1 MIWHLTVVI
10 FLGRQFDTAPFLE
23 KTILQCSEDNLPVVI
38 FLRRQLST
46 ALFLEKTIVHCT
58 EDNCPLLR
66 RQFYSAKK
74 TMWQWSFLE
83 KTILPKKTILPLF
96 KNWSPKLIA
105 FCKKSIDF
113 WHLTFKVQFRHF
125 LTNHNSLQDCLKT
138 ISFEHVVPWAKLLH
152 FRAHHLWNSTT
163 ELTLKHISINI
174 CISGDFWGQIFKSCP
189 KPEWAYSK
197 RKHTKRLL
205 AKKYYSPQS
214 NVTYI
219 FEVGAEC
226 L

>member
-96 KNWSPKLIA
+96 GLMTHTLVKILADKSRDKLSTLQGIWSN
-105 FCKKSIDF
+105 FS
-113 WHLTFKVQFRHF
+113 V
-125 LTNHNSLQDCLKT
+125 
-138 ISFEHVVPWAKLLH
+138 
-152 FRAHHLWNSTT
+152 
-163 ELTLKHISINI
+163 I
-174 CISGDFWGQIFKSCP
+174 CITQYTMLK
-189 KPEWAYSK
+189 
-197 RKHTKRLL
+197 
-205 AKKYYSPQS
+205 
-214 NVTYI
+214 
-219 FEVGAEC
+219 EVLKEKC
-226 L
+226 TD